1 VSRVREATGTP
12 RRLTNAS
19 LEAGTL
25 QLVARDTD
33 LAGIHA
39 RLGVPPLW
47 GRRPGFAT
55 LVLIILEQQVSLAA
69 ARTLYRRLR
78 THVGGV
84 TPETIHAMGVS
95 GLRTFGLTRQKSGY
109 CFGLAERIL
118 DGDLD
123 LSAVAGSVD
132 EEGRQSL
139 LAVPGLGPWSVGI
152 YYLMALRRP
161 DIWPQGDLALPVA
174 LREIKRLDHL
184 PSKDEQIALAEA
196 WRPWRSVAAR
206 LLWAHYLNARGN
218 YNP

>member
-1 VSRVREATGTP
+1 MSRIREATAAP
-12 RRLTNAS
+12 RRLTYAS

-33 LAGIHA
+33 LAGLHT
-39 RLGVPPLW
+39 RLGVPPMW

-78 THVGGV
+78 AHLGEM
-84 TPETIHAMGVS
+84 TPEAIHQMGVA
-95 GLRTFGLTRQKSGY
+95 GLRAFGLTRQKSGY
-109 CFGLAERIL
+109 CFGLAKRIL
-118 DGDLD
+118 GEDLD
-123 LSAVAGSVD
+123 LSAVARAPD
-132 EEGRQSL
+132 EAGREAL
-139 LAVPGLGPWSVGI
+139 LAVPGLGLWSVGI

-161 DIWPQGDLALPVA
+161 DIWPHGDLALPVA

-184 PSKDEQIALAEA
+184 PGKDEQIALADA

-206 LLWAHYLNARGN
+206 LLWAHYLDARGRALL
-218 YNP
+218 

>member
-1 VSRVREATGTP
+1 M
-12 RRLTNAS
+12 
-19 LEAGTL
+19 
-25 QLVARDTD
+25 
-33 LAGIHA
+33 
-39 RLGVPPLW
+39 W

-78 THVGGV
+78 AHLGEM
-84 TPETIHAMGVS
+84 TPEAIHQMGVA
-95 GLRTFGLTRQKSGY
+95 GLREFGLARQKSGY

-118 DGDLD
+118 GGDLD
-123 LSAVAGSVD
+123 LSAVARAPD
-132 EEGRQSL
+132 EAGREFL

-174 LREIKRLDHL
+174 LREIKRFDNL
-184 PSKDEQIALAEA
+184 PSKDEQIALADA

-206 LLWAHYLNARGN
+206 LLWAHYLSRC
-218 YNP
+218 